1 MAHQHSTE
9 MHSAADFPVQVDLT
23 HVQVDHV
30 TEVQILAA
38 AVAAAETVEV
48 ALPSL
53 NMFQNVIREQSPR
66 LEMF

>member
-1 MAHQHSTE
+1 

-38 AVAAAETVEV
+38 GVVAAETVEV
-48 ALPSL
+48 VLLSL
-53 NMFQNVIREQSPR
+53 NMYRHVIRELSPR

>member
-1 MAHQHSTE
+1 

-38 AVAAAETVEV
+38 AVAAVETVEV
-48 ALPSL
+48 ELLSS
-53 NMFQNVIREQSPR
+53 NTFQCAIKELSQ
-66 LEMF
+66 